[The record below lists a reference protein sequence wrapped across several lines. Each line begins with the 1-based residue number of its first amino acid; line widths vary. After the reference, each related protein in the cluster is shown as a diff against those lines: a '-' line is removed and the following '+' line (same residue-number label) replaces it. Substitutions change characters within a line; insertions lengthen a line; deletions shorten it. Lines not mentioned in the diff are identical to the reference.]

1 MSREQS
7 CFAQDEGSDT
17 ESEQTVTSSS
27 SSSASSPMP
36 IEDLGPVFNVK
47 GIRATADSSV
57 LTFRISR
64 IDDPEIR
71 DSWWEV
77 TRSYEE
83 FEAFNRLLVDCQ
95 KFGGMIYPPLP
106 PPLTS
111 KYEENFAE
119 APIIHR
125 KQIERYLQ
133 MVALHSTLGRSQ
145 ALADFLSPT
154 YVIAEKTGRKGLFA
168 KLAESFAGS
177 SQPAKVPLRDIE
189 EFFQNERDWSANYS
203 IHLKTT
209 LNAVLTVIH
218 SEKKNH
224 WPTETPVHSSFDEC
238 PKFVPA
244 GNEPHP
250 SSTPFQNGRFVSQYT
265 GFDGRRTSERFMRF
279 LLHLGPVPTVLGQRT
294 ADAQPTYGI
303 THQLRERQPQLG

>member
-1 MSREQS
+1 MLIKNLYSLLTLTTPAVVLICSNRQRMDENNLRTDGNMSREQS

-125 KQIERYLQ
+125 KQIERCFLFDFAILTTLSRLTKHIVPFSSRYLQ

-177 SQPAKVPLRDIE
+177 SQPTKVPLRDIE

-218 SEKKNH
+218 SEKSNRNLRRN
-224 WPTETPVHSSFDEC
+224 WIMSLFPFCGFHSF
-238 PKFVPA
+238 FFFY
-244 GNEPHP
+244 N
-250 SSTPFQNGRFVSQYT
+250 
-265 GFDGRRTSERFMRF
+265 
-279 LLHLGPVPTVLGQRT
+279 
-294 ADAQPTYGI
+294 
-303 THQLRERQPQLG
+303 